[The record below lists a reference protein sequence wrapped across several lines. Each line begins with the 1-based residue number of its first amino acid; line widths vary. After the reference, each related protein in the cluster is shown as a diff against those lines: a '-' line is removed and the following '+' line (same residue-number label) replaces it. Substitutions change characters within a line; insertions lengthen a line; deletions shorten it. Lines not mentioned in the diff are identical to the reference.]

1 MKVVVSENTKLK
13 FYTLILPEVGCSGL
27 GVMSSRAITEVYNNI
42 ADAS

>member
-13 FYTLILPEVGCSGL
+13 FYTLILPEVAAQL
-27 GVMSSRAITEVYNNI
+27 GVTSSRAITEVYNNI